1 MSKNHQ
7 ELANLQVFEN
17 KLFDVL
23 FKVFYMQFKDP
34 RELELYL
41 HMMATNPNVRMRINE
56 LKRVAGNLKVAM
68 NESGITTDI
77 AELKEGAKDTV
88 KKAIETGVETA
99 FIGVEAGISA
109 FPPFAIPY
117 TILKNAAKSSTK
129 VSDTFESLSILI
141 EKVKNVVSTISD
153 VPELQEFIRSIVS
166 LLTTLQEVRKLQS
179 VMRAPGRILEDTAGV
194 VGSTTGYVQDKIV
207 DTTNQ
212 VVDNAIDTVTRND
225 TPITVTNE

>member
-23 FKVFYMQFKDP
+23 FKVFYMQFQDP

-56 LKRVAGNLKVAM
+56 LKRVAGNLKTAVK
-68 NESGITTDI
+68 ESGIPNDI
-77 AELKEGAKDTV
+77 TELKEGAKDTM

-109 FPPFAIPY
+109 FPPVAIPY

-129 VSDTFESLSILI
+129 VSDTISSLSSVI
-141 EKVKNVVSTISD
+141 EKVKDVVSTLSD
-153 VPELQEFIRSIVS
+153 VPELKEFISSIVS
-166 LLTTLQEVRKLQS
+166 LMTTLQEVKRVQGIMNSPDRLIDQTVGKVGDAKDYIQKKVVETTNKAIDS
-179 VMRAPGRILEDTAGV
+179 AVDKTIGGV
-194 VGSTTGYVQDKIV
+194 V
-207 DTTNQ
+207 DTS
-212 VVDNAIDTVTRND
+212 ITR
-225 TPITVTNE
+225 

>member
-23 FKVFYMQFKDP
+23 FKVFYMQFQDP

-56 LKRVAGNLKVAM
+56 LKRVAGKLKTAVK
-68 NESGITTDI
+68 ESGIPNDI
-77 AELKEGAKDTV
+77 TELKEGAKDTM

-109 FPPFAIPY
+109 FPPVAIPY

-129 VSDTFESLSILI
+129 VSDTISSLSSVI
-141 EKVKNVVSTISD
+141 EKVKDVVSTLSD
-153 VPELQEFIRSIVS
+153 VPELKEFISSIVS
-166 LLTTLQEVRKLQS
+166 LMTTLQEVKRVQGIMNSPDRLIDQTVGKVGDAKDYIQKKVVETTNKAIDS
-179 VMRAPGRILEDTAGV
+179 AVDKTIGGV
-194 VGSTTGYVQDKIV
+194 V
-207 DTTNQ
+207 DTS
-212 VVDNAIDTVTRND
+212 ITR
-225 TPITVTNE
+225 

>member
-23 FKVFYMQFKDP
+23 FKVFYMQFQDP

-56 LKRVAGNLKVAM
+56 LKRVAGNLKTAVK
-68 NESGITTDI
+68 ESGIPNDI
-77 AELKEGAKDTV
+77 TELKEGAKDTL

-109 FPPFAIPY
+109 FPPVAIPY

-129 VSDTFESLSILI
+129 VSDTISSLSSVI
-141 EKVKNVVSTISD
+141 EKVKDVVSTLSD
-153 VPELQEFIRSIVS
+153 VPELKEFISSIVS
-166 LLTTLQEVRKLQS
+166 LMTTLQEVKRVQGIMNSPDRLIDQTVGKVGDAKDYIQKKVVETTNKAIDS
-179 VMRAPGRILEDTAGV
+179 AVDKTIGGV
-194 VGSTTGYVQDKIV
+194 V
-207 DTTNQ
+207 DTS
-212 VVDNAIDTVTRND
+212 ITR
-225 TPITVTNE
+225 